1 MLKVATIPVLTR
13 MLAKIDITPI
23 IERLKGIDIFKAPE
37 SAEEAKKEL
46 DPEKVGVVGAEII
59 AEIMPQIDKIGADIP
74 EFIALYKGV
83 SLKEANELDF
93 AVVLNELI
101 NDSGIRSFF
110 SVALRRKVEQG
121 S

>member
-1 MLKVATIPVLTR
+1 MLKVATVPVLTR
-13 MLAKIDITPI
+13 MLAKLDISPI
-23 IERLKGIDIFKAPE
+23 VERLKKVDIFKTPE
-37 SAEEAKKEL
+37 DAKEAVKEL

-59 AEIMPQIDKIGADIP
+59 AEIMPQIDKIGVDIP

-83 SLKEANELDF
+83 SIKEANELDF

-101 NDSGIRSFF
+101 NDEGIRSFF
-110 SVALRRKVEQG
+110 SVALRRKVERE